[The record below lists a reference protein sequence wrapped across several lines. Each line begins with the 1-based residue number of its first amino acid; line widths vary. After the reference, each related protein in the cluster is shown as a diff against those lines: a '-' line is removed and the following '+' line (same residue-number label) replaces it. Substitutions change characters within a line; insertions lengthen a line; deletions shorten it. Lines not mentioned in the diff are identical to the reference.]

1 VSARLAVRVAL
12 LLLVVSALLV
22 GVWAAVAPRS
32 FYLDFPG
39 SSHTW
44 VLADGPYNEHL
55 VRDVGEL
62 NLALAAVTACAALWL
77 TRAVVL
83 AAALAWLVYSLPH
96 FAYHAANL
104 HVLSGSDQ
112 PAELVSL
119 AIPILLAG
127 VVLALGTRA
136 EVAAG
141 PAGGAT
147 PRLSPGAPGSPPAGA
162 ARPAAPGG

>member
-1 VSARLAVRVAL
+1 VSVRLVVRVAL
-12 LLLVVSALLV
+12 LLLVVTALLV
-22 GVWAAVAPRS
+22 GVWAAFAPRS

-39 SSHTW
+39 SSHMW
-44 VLADGPYNEHL
+44 VAADGPYNEHL

-62 NLALAAVTACAALWL
+62 NLALAVVTACAALWL

-83 AAALAWLVYSLPH
+83 AAALAWLVYSIPH

-104 HVLSGSDQ
+104 HVVSGSDQ

-127 VVLALGTRA
+127 VVLGLATRA
-136 EVAAG
+136 DVDAKASG
-141 PAGGAT
+141 DA
-147 PRLSPGAPGSPPAGA
+147 RPPA
-162 ARPAAPGG
+162 

>member
-1 VSARLAVRVAL
+1 MSARVAARVGL
-12 LLLVVSALLV
+12 LFLLVTALLV

-39 SSHTW
+39 GSHMW
-44 VLADGPYNEHL
+44 VSADGPYNEHL

-62 NLALAAVTACAALWL
+62 NLALAVVTASALVWMTRSL
-77 TRAVVL
+77 TV

-96 FAYHAANL
+96 FAYHASNL
-104 HVLSGSDQ
+104 QVVSGSDQ

-127 VVLALGTRA
+127 AVLGLAVRAVVTGS
-136 EVAAG
+136 
-141 PAGGAT
+141 PAGGA
-147 PRLSPGAPGSPPAGA
+147 RGAP
-162 ARPAAPGG
+162 

>member
-1 VSARLAVRVAL
+1 MSTGLAVRVAL
-12 LLLVVSALLV
+12 LLLLVTALLV

-39 SSHTW
+39 GSHMW
-44 VLADGPYNEHL
+44 VSADGPYNEHL

-62 NLALAAVTACAALWL
+62 NLALAVVTASALVWMTRSL
-77 TRAVVL
+77 TV

-96 FAYHAANL
+96 FAYHASNL
-104 HVLSGSDQ
+104 QVVSGVDQ

-127 VVLALGTRA
+127 AVLALAGRA
-136 EVAAG
+136 EPEPD
-141 PAGGAT
+141 PAGGT
-147 PRLSPGAPGSPPAGA
+147 RGAP
-162 ARPAAPGG
+162 